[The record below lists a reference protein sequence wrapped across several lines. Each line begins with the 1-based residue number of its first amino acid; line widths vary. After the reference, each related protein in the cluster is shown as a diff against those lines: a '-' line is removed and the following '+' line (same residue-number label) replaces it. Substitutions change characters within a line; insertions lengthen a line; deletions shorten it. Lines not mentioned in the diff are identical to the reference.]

1 MFRDFASLRFVPL
14 QTVSGVGIA
23 PVIRPERITL
33 DSPAPLVM
41 TDFTQTAAATI
52 EPEAGIAFAQDY
64 MRRRGVRALL
74 ATDSG
79 GGVIGILTSTDLL
92 GEKPIKYMLDYAVKR
107 DEIRVSDLMTPRAR
121 LELLVYEEVR
131 QARVGH
137 IVATLN
143 EAGRQHFLVGEHDAE
158 GERVRGIFSLS
169 QIARQLG
176 IDLQPN
182 TFAHTFAEIEAALR
196 D

>member
-14 QTVSGVGIA
+14 QSVSGVRVA
-23 PVIRPERITL
+23 SVTRPEQVTL
-33 DSPAPLVM
+33 DSSAPVVM

-52 EPEAGIAFAQDY
+52 EPQDGIAFAQDY

-74 ATDSG
+74 VTDPG

-107 DEIRVSDLMTPRAR
+107 DEIRVSDLMTPRSL

-131 QARVGH
+131 QTRVGH
-137 IVATLN
+137 IVATLDK
-143 EAGRQHFLVGEHDAE
+143 AGRQHLLVGEQSAD

-169 QIARQLG
+169 QIARQIG
-176 IDLQPN
+176 VDLQPN
-182 TFAHTFAEIEAALR
+182 NFAHTFAEIEAALR